1 MEQLLHDI
9 GGILAVRDVWDVFI
23 YVMFFMTILMLIL
36 IPDKNMQPTTLMTI
50 VLLLV
55 VVDKVRPHSPGGAFL
70 IEGFDNGGFGTEI
83 IHMGMAILPYIAG
96 ALVRGRT
103 QKERRAMPLGILTG
117 IIGSV
122 YAIAFFMAN
131 VPQ

>member
-23 YVMFFMTILMLIL
+23 YVMFFMTLLTMIL

-50 VLLLV
+50 VLLLTI
-55 VVDKVRPHSPGGAFL
+55 VDKVRPHDGGAFL

-103 QKERRAMPLGILTG
+103 QKERRAMPVGILTG
-117 IIGSV
+117 VIGSV
-122 YAIAFFMAN
+122 YAIAFFMSN